1 MRRHIAIL
9 FVGFALS
16 GAFAMSQEL
25 VVDEAVICKAVVDRT
40 PQEEGDTFAIDVGR
54 LYCFSMISGG
64 TEGSRIRHVWK
75 MGENEMAVVE
85 LDIGGSPWRTWS
97 SKTFDPTWTGAWTVE
112 IQDADGTV
120 LHALSFTLE

>member
-1 MRRHIAIL
+1 MKRQLAFL
-9 FVGFALS
+9 CVGFALS
-16 GAFAMSQEL
+16 AAFTMGQEL
-25 VVDEAVICKAVVDRT
+25 VVDEAVICTAVVDRT
-40 PQEEGDTFAIDVGR
+40 PQEAGDSFSVAVGR
-54 LYCFSMISGG
+54 LWCFSKISGG
-64 TEGSRIRHVWK
+64 GEGTLIRHVWK